1 MHFGLRARIVAVLA
15 CVSVLTLIVAAI
27 TLLSPLEQRL
37 RTNSVK
43 SFEVALRNERGALEA
58 LPSADIAPGNPHL
71 LRVARLVARHNG
83 AELAVLRPNGRTVL
97 VRTDPD
103 SSAEFTT
110 APATARTNRGRRR
123 TTTESGRPVA
133 EVTFPLKI
141 HERRVIVAARTPI
154 SSEHE
159 ATGVVRRAFT
169 VAAIAGLAGALLV
182 GTLLAGRLVHR
193 IRRLRDTTLRVSEL
207 GPEAELS
214 PDRGRDEIGDLS
226 RAFATMQHRLREQEQ
241 ARRAFVATA
250 SHELRTPLT
259 SLQVMLDL
267 LNEDLR
273 AQPADVESARAQA
286 ASAEAQVQRLASLAA
301 DLLDLS
307 RLDAGIPLR
316 TELVEVGAIVR
327 SVAGELVA
335 RPGAQI
341 DLDDNGAV
349 WAVGDP
355 GSVAQIVRILID
367 NALVHGL
374 SGQPVHVRAELDNGM
389 ARVVVEDHGPGIARD
404 ERGRI
409 FERFERG
416 ADASEGGFGLGLA
429 IGRELARR
437 MDGDLTLEGDPPG
450 GRVVLSLA
458 GAPSAGGG

>member
-15 CVSVLTLIVAAI
+15 CVSVLTLVVAAI
-27 TLLSPLEQRL
+27 TLLSPLEHRL

-43 SFEVALRNERGALEA
+43 SFEVALRNERGALEGIPA
-58 LPSADIAPGNPHL
+58 GDVAPGNPRL
-71 LRVARLVARHNG
+71 LRVARLLARHNG

-103 SSAEFTT
+103 SKVVFTT
-110 APATARTNRGRRR
+110 AQATARTNKGRR
-123 TTTESGRPVA
+123 TVVTEAGRPQA

-141 HERRVIVAARTPI
+141 HEKRVIVAARKPI
-154 SSEHE
+154 SSVHE
-159 ATGVVRRAFT
+159 ANGVVRRAFT

-193 IRRLRDTTLRVSEL
+193 LRRLRDTTLRVSEL

-273 AQPADVESARAQA
+273 AQPPDIDSARAQA
-286 ASAEAQVQRLASLAA
+286 TSAEAQVQRLSSLAA

-307 RLDAGIPLR
+307 RIDAGIPLR

-327 SVAGELVA
+327 SVAGELIA
-335 RPGAQI
+335 RPGAGI
-341 DLDDNGAV
+341 EMDGEDAV

-367 NALVHGL
+367 NAIVHGA
-374 SGQPVHVRAELDNGM
+374 SGQPVHVRAELDHGM
-389 ARVVVEDHGPGIARD
+389 ARVVVEDRGPGIARA
-404 ERGRI
+404 ERDRI

-416 ADASEGGFGLGLA
+416 AEASEGGFGLGLA

-437 MDGDLTLEGDPPG
+437 MDGDLTIEGDPPG
-450 GRVVLSLA
+450 ARFVLSLA
-458 GAPSAGGG
+458 GAPSP